1 MTTLTTQQKDL
12 IFGTLLGDGN
22 LQTANNGRTWRYRAI
37 QKKEHKNYLFHKYQV
52 LANLCT
58 SPPILGETFDERTN
72 KTYVRYSFQTLTSSS
87 LSLFGNQFYT
97 YCSSWPMLGS
107 RSTNLCWNPISH

>member
-52 LANLCT
+52 LA
-58 SPPILGETFDERTN
+58 
-72 KTYVRYSFQTLTSSS
+72 Y
-87 LSLFGNQFYT
+87 
-97 YCSSWPMLGS
+97 
-107 RSTNLCWNPISH
+107 